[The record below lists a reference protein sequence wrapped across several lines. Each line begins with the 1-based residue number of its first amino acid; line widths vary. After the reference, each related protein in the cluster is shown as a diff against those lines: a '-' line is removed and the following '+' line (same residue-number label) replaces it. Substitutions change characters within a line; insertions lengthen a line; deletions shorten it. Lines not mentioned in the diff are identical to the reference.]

1 MGGMS
6 DRPTTPD
13 PERPDSPAQP
23 PTAGGPDETSVL
35 PPATAPASAPPPGGA
50 TPPPYA
56 GPGWSAAPA
65 ASAPARTP
73 SGPGRWW
80 GEATSTGGGRAA
92 LVLAAVLGAL
102 LLVTGVGLTAAFV
115 ASHHPW
121 RGDDG
126 VSVSGRPG
134 GGPMMGNG
142 NGRGQGRNQGKD
154 RGYPQ
159 QDDGEAVPAPGQPPG
174 RMGPQGQGM
183 GMGLGAA
190 GLAGILHGEYTTNAT
205 GTPTVMVVQLGQV
218 TAYTPGT
225 SLSVKSSDGFAA
237 TYTVDGT
244 VAVMPAGSQVAT
256 GSQVRVLAAKDGMKL
271 TRLVVVG

>member
-1 MGGMS
+1 
-6 DRPTTPD
+6 
-13 PERPDSPAQP
+13 
-23 PTAGGPDETSVL
+23 
-35 PPATAPASAPPPGGA
+35 
-50 TPPPYA
+50 
-56 GPGWSAAPA
+56 
-65 ASAPARTP
+65 
-73 SGPGRWW
+73 
-80 GEATSTGGGRAA
+80 
-92 LVLAAVLGAL
+92 VLGAL

-115 ASHHPW
+115 VSHHPW

-126 VSVSGRPG
+126 VFVSGRPD
-134 GGPMMGNG
+134 GGPMMGKGKG
-142 NGRGQGRNQGKD
+142 NGRGQGKD

-159 QDDGEAVPAPGQPPG
+159 QDDGDDVPAPGQPRG

-237 TYTVDGT
+237 TYAVDGT